1 MPIKSL
7 FILSLLFILTGCGDS
22 EVKAQ
27 EADSN
32 HPGEIASQ
40 RMNAM
45 PYYCHQ
51 TNLDMKKCSYELSNQ
66 IDKEIIE
73 LTKDSEVF
81 SLEHFRQ
88 FAFAAIDQEYPC
100 HDFVPEQRIWLSIRP
115 SGCGYHP
122 LNNACD
128 EADDIEPP
136 DDRVFDD
143 EGKCLRQINYGSSET
158 YFKNMTYIRAG
169 EEYKRMLI
177 YSSLQDTKPLISPYL
192 MSQCIREI
200 SLHVPTK
207 DCIAQMENA
216 GGTWL
221 NDSIMIFN
229 NQAIDITKAYSDEVF
244 YTGELTFK
252 DDKNR
257 RDVLYLIYGHD
268 FSHRVMNYESG
279 VLNGMSSYVDQGGN
293 PVLLEWYED
302 GVLISQSSAAHE
314 AKDRGRNYSDFC
326 GPSRDPGGWRS
337 CPNIKGAEYKD
348 IDFDGDDELIVLFR
362 KRGNRHYKEYKA
374 YNIDGGELVLHYRED
389 AVFDSET
396 KTVINHWSSN
406 FCTHET
412 ETYQAMNN
420 TLEMV
425 RLEFSDYEPDGYGC
439 ILRIFESSSDSGNKS
454 LQDFDDEM
462 LRIIGEKRYGMSGA
476 NLELIDTKCWN
487 LDRNFS
493 EC

>member
-1 MPIKSL
+1 MPKTTL
-7 FILSLLFILTGCGDS
+7 KILSFLLMITGCVDS

-27 EADSN
+27 EPDSN
-32 HPGEIASQ
+32 HPSAIASQ

-51 TNLDMKKCSYELSNQ
+51 TNLDMKKCSYELSKQ
-66 IDKEIIE
+66 IDKEITE

-100 HDFVPEQRIWLSIRP
+100 HDFVHR
-115 SGCGYHP
+115 
-122 LNNACD
+122 D
-128 EADDIEPP
+128 EPK
-136 DDRVFDD
+136 DDRFFDD
-143 EGKCLRQINYGSSET
+143 EGKCVRQLSYGSGEAF
-158 YFKNMTYIRAG
+158 FKNMTYITAG

-177 YSSLQDTKPLISPYL
+177 YSSLEDTKPLIWPYL

-200 SLHVPTK
+200 SRHVPTK

-268 FSHRVMNYESG
+268 FSHRIMNYENG

-302 GVLISQSSAAHE
+302 GLLISQSSAAHE
-314 AKDRGRNYSDFC
+314 AKERGRNYSDFC
-326 GPSRDPGGWRS
+326 GRSRDPEGWRS

>member
-1 MPIKSL
+1 MLIKSL
-7 FILSLLFILTGCGDS
+7 FIFSLIFILTGCVDS

-32 HPGEIASQ
+32 HPIAIAYQ

-51 TNLDMKKCSYELSNQ
+51 TNLDMKKCSYELSKQ

-100 HDFVPEQRIWLSIRP
+100 HDFVHR
-115 SGCGYHP
+115 
-122 LNNACD
+122 D
-128 EADDIEPP
+128 EPK

-143 EGKCLRQINYGSSET
+143 EGKCLRQLSYGSGEAF
-158 YFKNMTYIRAG
+158 FKNMTYITAG

-177 YSSLQDTKPLISPYL
+177 YSSLEDTKPLIWPYL

-229 NQAIDITKAYSDEVF
+229 NQAIDITKAYSDEVY
-244 YTGELTFK
+244 YTGELTFT
-252 DDKNR
+252 DDNNKQ
-257 RDVLYLIYGHD
+257 DILYLIYGHD
-268 FSHRVMNYESG
+268 FSHRVMNYKDGQLDGLSTYFDKD
-279 VLNGMSSYVDQGGN
+279 LN

-302 GVLISQSSAAHE
+302 GVLIEQESGAHE
-314 AKDRGRNYSDFC
+314 ASEKN
-326 GPSRDPGGWRS
+326 
-337 CPNIKGAEYKD
+337 
-348 IDFDGDDELIVLFR
+348 R
-362 KRGNRHYKEYKA
+362 KQEN
-374 YNIDGGELVLHYRED
+374 
-389 AVFDSET
+389 
-396 KTVINHWSSN
+396 
-406 FCTHET
+406 
-412 ETYQAMNN
+412 
-420 TLEMV
+420 
-425 RLEFSDYEPDGYGC
+425 
-439 ILRIFESSSDSGNKS
+439 
-454 LQDFDDEM
+454 
-462 LRIIGEKRYGMSGA
+462 
-476 NLELIDTKCWN
+476 
-487 LDRNFS
+487 
-493 EC
+493 